1 MQLKKYAVTL
11 AVPVQV
17 LVDAKDHHEAC
28 NRAAAMITQKGTI
41 DLKPL
46 KGYSMTP
53 LESFIVDSGAVEP
66 NDSEPMIA

>member
-46 KGYSMTP
+46 KGYSIYF
-53 LESFIVDSGAVEP
+53 LESSVAKIEGDTRG
-66 NDSEPMIA
+66 DEPMIA